1 MGRYEQFLYK
11 KLIYL
16 LYLYTMKVIITET
29 QKKLILEN
37 EGNAFFIRKK
47 IAKKY
52 LTKNFGNLTPTT
64 DDRYVDTIFYLD
76 KEHKS
81 IFEFN
86 TDSGFIWIDIDDI
99 WRLLKETFDF
109 NEDQVE
115 EVAQEWIEQNYDL
128 DVNEVHTARLGYPT
142 LVERM
147 D

>member
-1 MGRYEQFLYK
+1 M
-11 KLIYL
+11 

-29 QKKLILEN
+29 QKKLILED

-47 IAKKY
+47 IAKNY
-52 LTKNFGNLTPTT
+52 LTKKFGNLTPTT

-76 KEHKS
+76 KEYKC

-99 WRLLKETFDF
+99 WKLLKHTFDF
-109 NEDQVE
+109 NDDQVE

-142 LVERM
+142 LEERM

>member
-1 MGRYEQFLYK
+1 M
-11 KLIYL
+11 

-76 KEHKS
+76 KEYKC

-86 TDSGFIWIDIDDI
+86 TSSGFIWVDIDDI
-99 WRLLKETFDF
+99 WKLLKETFDF
-109 NEDQVE
+109 NNDQVE

-128 DVNEVHTARLGYPT
+128 DVNEVNYERLGYPT

>member
-1 MGRYEQFLYK
+1 M
-11 KLIYL
+11 

-29 QKKLILEN
+29 QKKLILED

-47 IAKKY
+47 IAKNY
-52 LTKNFGNLTPTT
+52 LTKKFGKLTKTT

-76 KEHKS
+76 KKYKC

-86 TDSGFIWIDIDDI
+86 TSSGFIWVDIDDI
-99 WRLLKETFDF
+99 WKLLKETFDF
-109 NEDQVE
+109 NNDQVE

-128 DVNEVHTARLGYPT
+128 DVNEVNYERLGYPT